1 MIARRRSRNRG
12 FTLIELSVVL
22 LITGILAA
30 LAVSTYFRMIS
41 KARMAQ
47 ASIVLKHLHKTET
60 VYFSERNAYTDN
72 MTVLDFDPVQ
82 YDYYRVTVTVD
93 NTGTDFLGV
102 AEGVGPMAGDRWT
115 IDKDGVPTQDNAARL
130 RF

>member
-1 MIARRRSRNRG
+1 MSRRERGELG
-12 FTLIELSVVL
+12 FTLIELAVVL

-47 ASIVLKHLHKTET
+47 ASIVLKHLHKMET
-60 VYFSERNAYTDN
+60 VHFSEKNAYTDN
-72 MTVLDFDPVQ
+72 VTILDFDPVQ
-82 YDYYRVTVTVD
+82 YDYYRVTVTID
-93 NTGTDFLGV
+93 NTGQDFLGV

-115 IDKDGVPTQDNAARL
+115 IDKDGVPAQDNAARL